1 MFTNITF
8 TVTPLFF
15 FSVQPYGFYR
25 DRVVQGAGESGT
37 EGRPPGDSSDGR
49 MQSGAFGGED
59 PRVSKAWR
67 VARGTT

>member
-15 FSVQPYGFYR
+15 SPFNPTVSIVTAWASQL
-25 DRVVQGAGESGT
+25 QGAGESGT

-49 MQSGAFGGED
+49 LQSGAFGG
-59 PRVSKAWR
+59 PRVP
-67 VARGTT
+67 G